1 MQRRPPR
8 ATRTDTLFPYTTLFR
23 SVLAVLP
30 VERDAREID
39 RALAFPA
46 PVERDALAFAA
57 VETLEPFD
65 RRAEAGEPIG
75 VEVRVEIFAR
85 QAQLVAVRGV
95 IDDARERRVRAAV
108 LRIRSEEGRVGKEC
122 VSTFSSRWWP

>member
-1 MQRRPPR
+1 MQKTAYEMRIS
-8 ATRTDTLFPYTTLFR
+8 DWSSDVCSSDL
-23 SVLAVLP
+23 LP
-30 VERDAREID
+30 VKRDAREID

-46 PVERDALAFAA
+46 PFERDALAFSA

-95 IDDARERRVRAAV
+95 IDDARERCVRAAV
-108 LRIRSEEGRVGKEC
+108 LRIGFGEIG
-122 VSTFSSRWWP
+122 